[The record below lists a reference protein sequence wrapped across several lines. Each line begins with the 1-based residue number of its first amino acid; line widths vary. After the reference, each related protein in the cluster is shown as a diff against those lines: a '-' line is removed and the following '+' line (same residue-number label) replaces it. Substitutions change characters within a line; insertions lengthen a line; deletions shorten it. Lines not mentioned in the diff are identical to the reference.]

1 MSTNK
6 YSLNK
11 QRKVLIIGGSGFVG
25 TNIITKFTE
34 YKVGEILNLDKK
46 NASLGIK
53 TKYLELQEPIFSEVH
68 RFNPDNIIY
77 LASLSENSCD
87 DIKKARSINVDG
99 LSSLLQELVEYT
111 GLKSFIYLSDYGLYK
126 DNVPFIESSNVLPS
140 NNYLQTKLEA
150 EQLLFKHQ
158 QEYGLPVLVLRVSSL
173 YGPFFNLNYYNF
185 LTNTLLQAV
194 KNHTIEVS
202 NNNIY
207 DYLYVSD
214 LVSSIIASFETDYT
228 GVLNIGSGIGYS
240 NIDIA
245 KYIADQLKIEIK
257 IKNNIT
263 DNVYI
268 NNITFAKNILGWQPN
283 VNIEKGIKETI
294 KHIS

>member
-6 YSLNK
+6 YSLK
-11 QRKVLIIGGSGFVG
+11 KPRKILLVGGSGFIG

-34 YKVGEILNLDKK
+34 YKVGDILNLDKF
-46 NASLGIK
+46 NAPLGIK
-53 TKYLELQEPIFSEVH
+53 TKYIDLEEPMFNEVH

-77 LASLSENSCD
+77 LGSLSENSCD
-87 DIKKARSINVDG
+87 DINKARLINVNG
-99 LSSLLQELVEYT
+99 LSSLLQELIEYT
-111 GLKSFIYLSDYGLYK
+111 NLKSFIYLSDYKLYK
-126 DNVPFIESSNVLPS
+126 DNVPFTERSNILPS
-140 NNYLQTKLEA
+140 NNYLQTKFEA
-150 EQLLFKHQ
+150 EQLLLKHQ
-158 QEYGLPVLVLRVSSL
+158 QEYGLPVLILRISSL

-185 LTNTLLQAV
+185 LTSTLLQAV

-207 DYLYVSD
+207 DYLYISD
-214 LVSSIIASFETDYT
+214 LVSSIIASFENDYT

-245 KYIADQLKIEIK
+245 KYIANELKIELK
-257 IKNNIT
+257 INNNIT

-294 KHIS
+294 KHIE

>member
-68 RFNPDNIIY
+68 RFSPDNIIY

>member
-6 YSLNK
+6 YSLK
-11 QRKVLIIGGSGFVG
+11 KPRKILLVGGSGFIG

-34 YKVGEILNLDKK
+34 YKVGDILNLDKK

-53 TKYLELQEPIFSEVH
+53 TKYVDLQEPIFSEIQ

-87 DIKKARSINVDG
+87 DIKKARTINVNG

-111 GLKSFIYLSDYGLYK
+111 GLKSFIYLSDYRLYK
-126 DNVPFIESSNVLPS
+126 DNVPFTEASNILPS

-150 EQLLFKHQ
+150 EQLLLKHQ
-158 QEYGLPVLVLRVSSL
+158 EEYGLPVLILRVSSL

-185 LTNTLLQAV
+185 LTSTLLQAV
-194 KNHTIEVS
+194 KNQTIEVLD
-202 NNNIY
+202 NNIY
-207 DYLYVSD
+207 DYLYISD
-214 LVSSIIASFETDYT
+214 LVSSIIASFETNYT

-245 KYIADQLKIEIK
+245 KYIADQLKIDLN

-268 NNITFAKNILGWQPN
+268 NNILFAKNILGWQPN
-283 VNIEKGIKETI
+283 VDIEKGIKETI
-294 KHIS
+294 KHIE